1 MEHAKQL
8 MIIGAN
14 PCKMD
19 WSGFD
24 SICYAIK
31 NRNPDLLQTLLH
43 LCKGDIDY
51 NKHFTATLET
61 YLIMAA
67 KAVAPVVIKIL
78 LNKGADPNI

>member
-1 MEHAKQL
+1 

-14 PCKMD
+14 PCKKD

-31 NRNPDLLQTLLH
+31 NRNADLIKTLLH
-43 LCKGDIDY
+43 LSTKKINF
-51 NKHFTATLET
+51 NKRFTSLMET

-67 KAVAPVVIKIL
+67 KVVAPVVIKIL